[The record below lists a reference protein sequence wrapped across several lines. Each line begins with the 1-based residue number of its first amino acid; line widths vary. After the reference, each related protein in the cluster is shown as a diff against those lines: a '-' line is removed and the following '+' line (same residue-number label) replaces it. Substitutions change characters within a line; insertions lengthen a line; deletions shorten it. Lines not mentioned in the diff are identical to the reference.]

1 MKEER
6 ARVFDQWPHKEINGS
21 KSEPSP
27 TKGFVSLD
35 SCEHHKFEFGCGGGF
50 CVVFFLGVF

>member
-1 MKEER
+1 M
-6 ARVFDQWPHKEINGS
+6 FDQWPHKEINGS

-35 SCEHHKFEFGCGGGF
+35 SCEHHKFGFGCGGGF
-50 CVVFFLGVF
+50 CVVVFLGVF